1 MPSYID
7 KYNIKREGLDLE
19 KEDPEEA
26 IKFYKDL
33 LNDELFV
40 NDYYPYRRLVLMY
53 KKTKKYNKKVNVIR
67 CFFKSGIYCNRH
79 NYLWF
84 RNKLRKYSEKGLI
97 TNEEIEELTD
107 YFKNHGCNNKDKSNI
122 PVPIAD
128 RIIKKRGEII
138 IDSEER
144 YDRRH
149 RAYEFEE
156 EGRELKR
163 TGKIHEFIKLYNHMI
178 DDLGFRSYSYF
189 QALCIAYRQI
199 GDLDN
204 ELRIIEKYFN
214 GESTRTRIS
223 NNWFEKREE
232 EVLNYLG
239 VETEDEITFDKLFN
253 DDKFIEEISEN
264 AKLHDEINILKKQI
278 AALEERINK
287 LERKNYKRKEHN
299 ISPNINKIVEE
310 PEDEFI
316 GPINEIVEEQEVEFI
331 NPIDETISDI
341 SNYYHPQ
348 DVKFNTK
355 GYDYEIPISL
365 ELEDVLKNETELFE
379 YDESLDEVEN
389 ILRKY
394 SLKKRGLSLRGEEA
408 VSYFKNLTKN
418 SYFENDWYPYRQITI
433 KYNQMGEYK
442 SNLNN
447 IKEMFLSGVY
457 LNNHQYI
464 WFTNNLRKL
473 SSHIQLDE
481 SEVNGWVEYYNMNGA
496 KNKDKIHKPVVN
508 ADRMTTK
515 GLVLKIFTEKH
526 FDIKQTRYEL
536 RETCRMLESIGNY
549 QREFDV
555 IKEYYN
561 TYPDCRMNKRWYN
574 DKLNKINRQLNSSYT
589 IDDLKS

>member
-7 KYNIKREGLDLE
+7 KYNIKRDGLELE
-19 KEDPEEA
+19 KDNPKEA
-26 IKFYKDL
+26 IKFYKDF
-33 LNDELFV
+33 LNDELFI
-40 NDYYPYRRLVLMY
+40 NDYYLYRRLVLMY
-53 KKTKKYNKKVNVIR
+53 KKTKEYDKKVNVIR
-67 CFFKSGIYCNRH
+67 CFFKSDIYCNRH

-84 RNKLRKYSEKGLI
+84 RNKLRKYSEKGFI
-97 TNEEIEELTD
+97 TKEEIKELTD
-107 YFKNHGCNNKDKSNI
+107 YYKDHGCNNKDKSNI

-149 RAYEFEE
+149 RAYELEE

-163 TGKIHEFIKLYNHMI
+163 TGKIHKFIELYNHMI
-178 DDLGFRSYSYF
+178 DNLGFRSYSYF

-223 NNWFEKREE
+223 NNWFEKREG

-239 VETEDEITFDKLFN
+239 VEIDEEITFDKLFN
-253 DDKFIEEISEN
+253 DDKFIEDISEN

-278 AALEERINK
+278 VALEERITQ
-287 LERKNYKRKEHN
+287 LERKNYKHKEYN
-299 ISPNINKIVEE
+299 ISDNIQDMVAE
-310 PEDEFI
+310 PEDNV
-316 GPINEIVEEQEVEFI
+316 INHI
-331 NPIDETISDI
+331 NNKMSED
-341 SNYYHPQ
+341 SNKYHPQ
-348 DVKFNTK
+348 DIKVNTN
-355 GYDYEIPISL
+355 GYDYEIPISI
-365 ELEDVLKNETELFE
+365 EFEDDLKNETEIFE

-394 SLKKRGLSLRGEEA
+394 SLKKRGLRLRGEEA
-408 VSYFKNLTKN
+408 VNYFKNLTKN

-433 KYNQMGEYK
+433 KYNQMGEYE

-515 GLVLKIFTEKH
+515 GLVLKIFTEEH

-561 TYPDCRMNKRWYN
+561 VYPECRMNKRWYN
-574 DKLNKINRQLNSSYT
+574 DKLSKINGQLNSSYT
-589 IDDLKS
+589 LDDLN

>member
-7 KYNIKREGLDLE
+7 KYNIKRDGLELE
-19 KEDPEEA
+19 KDNPKEA
-26 IKFYKDL
+26 IKFYKDF
-33 LNDELFV
+33 LNDELFI
-40 NDYYPYRRLVLMY
+40 NDYYLYRRLVLMY
-53 KKTKKYNKKVNVIR
+53 KKTKEYDKKVNVIR
-67 CFFKSGIYCNRH
+67 CFFKSDIYCNRH

-84 RNKLRKYSEKGLI
+84 RNKLRKYSEKGFI
-97 TNEEIEELTD
+97 TKEEIKELTD
-107 YFKNHGCNNKDKSNI
+107 YYKDHGCNNKDKSNI

-149 RAYEFEE
+149 RAYELEE

-163 TGKIHEFIKLYNHMI
+163 TGKIHKFIELYNHMI
-178 DDLGFRSYSYF
+178 DNLGFRSYSYF

-223 NNWFEKREE
+223 NNWFEKREG

-239 VETEDEITFDKLFN
+239 VEIDEEITFDKLFN
-253 DDKFIEEISEN
+253 DDKFIEDISEN

-278 AALEERINK
+278 VALEERITQ
-287 LERKNYKRKEHN
+287 LERKNYKHKEYN
-299 ISPNINKIVEE
+299 ISDNIQDMVAE
-310 PEDEFI
+310 PEDNV
-316 GPINEIVEEQEVEFI
+316 INHI
-331 NPIDETISDI
+331 NNKMSED
-341 SNYYHPQ
+341 SNKYHPQ
-348 DVKFNTK
+348 DIKVNTN
-355 GYDYEIPISL
+355 GYDYEIPISI
-365 ELEDVLKNETELFE
+365 EFEDDLKNETEIFE

-394 SLKKRGLSLRGEEA
+394 SLKKRGLRLRGEEA
-408 VSYFKNLTKN
+408 VNYFKNLTKN

-433 KYNQMGEYK
+433 KYNQMGEYE

-473 SSHIQLDE
+473 SNHIQLDE
-481 SEVNGWVEYYNMNGA
+481 SEVNRWIEYYNMNGA
-496 KNKDKIHKPVVN
+496 MNKDKIHKPVVN

-515 GLVLKIFTEKH
+515 GLVLKIFTEEH

-561 TYPDCRMNKRWYN
+561 VYPECRMNKRWYN
-574 DKLNKINRQLNSSYT
+574 DKLSKINGQLNSSYT
-589 IDDLKS
+589 LDDLN